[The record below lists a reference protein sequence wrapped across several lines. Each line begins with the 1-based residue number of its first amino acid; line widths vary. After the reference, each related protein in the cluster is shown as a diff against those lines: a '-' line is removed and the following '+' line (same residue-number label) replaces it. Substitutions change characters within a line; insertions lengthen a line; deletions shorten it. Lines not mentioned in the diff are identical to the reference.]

1 MNIKFCGAAREVTG
15 SAHLITLKNGYKI
28 LLDCGLYQ
36 GSARH
41 MKDFNTGWLF
51 QPEEVD
57 CVILSH
63 AHIDHSG
70 RLPKL
75 VKDGFKGTIYSTHA
89 TRSLCAIM
97 LLDSAKIQERDA
109 EYANKWRKRHGKK
122 ANKKPLYKP
131 EHVKKTM
138 DRFSTTGY
146 NQWFSVHPDV
156 DVVFKD
162 AGHILGSAS
171 VSLRI
176 REGKKTTTIGFTGDI
191 GRPERPIL
199 RDPQPMPKAEYIIS
213 ESTYGD
219 RLHEEAPGEKEK
231 LFQIIQEACVKKK
244 GKLIIPAFSIG
255 RTQEVVYLLDQL
267 SSAGRLPKI
276 PVFVDSPLAV
286 NATEIFGIHPECYD
300 DDLNEYLLTDK
311 DPFGFHDLHYIRA
324 VEDSKRL
331 NTLKGPAIIISA
343 SGMMNAGRVK
353 HHLFNNI
360 DNPKATFLI
369 VGYCADGTPGG
380 ELRKGAR
387 ELYLFGEIKKVR
399 ATIEI
404 MDSFSAHGDKNEM
417 LDFLSNQ
424 RKSAKQVFLVHGNL
438 PTQKSFAKML
448 ESVGFKSVV
457 IPRLGQ
463 TIPLKDPNK
472 GKSKQNR

>member
-1 MNIKFCGAAREVTG
+1 MNIQFCGAARQVTG
-15 SAHLITLKNGYKI
+15 SAHLITLKNGFKI

-36 GSARH
+36 GSAKY
-41 MKDFNTGWLF
+41 MKDFNSKWLF
-51 QPEEVD
+51 QPNKVD

-75 VKDGFKGTIYSTHA
+75 IKDGFKGKIYSTHA

-109 EYANKWRKRHGKK
+109 EYANKWRKRKGKK
-122 ANKKPLYKP
+122 ANKKPLYKTQ
-131 EHVKKTM
+131 HVKKTM
-138 DRFSTTGY
+138 NRFVTMGY
-146 NQWFSVHPDV
+146 DHWFSVHPDV
-156 DVVFKD
+156 EVVFKD

-191 GRPERPIL
+191 GRPDRPIL
-199 RDPQPMPKAEYIIS
+199 RDPQPMPKADFIIS

-219 RLHEEAPGEKEK
+219 RLHDEAPGEKK
-231 LFQIIQEACVKKK
+231 RMLKIIQETCVKKK

-255 RTQEVVYLLDQL
+255 RTQEVVHMLDQL
-267 SSAGRLPKI
+267 AHAGQLPKI
-276 PVFVDSPLAV
+276 PVYVDSPLAI
-286 NATEIFGIHPECYD
+286 NATKIFGIHPECYD

-311 DPFGFHDLHYIRA
+311 DPFGFRNLHYIRA

-331 NTLKGPAIIISA
+331 NELKGPAIIISA

-360 DNPKATFLI
+360 ENPKATFLI
-369 VGYCADGTPGG
+369 VGYCADGTPGAQ
-380 ELRKGAR
+380 LRKGAP

-399 ATIEI
+399 ARIEV

-417 LDFLSNQ
+417 LSLLSNQ
-424 RKSAKQVFLVHGNL
+424 RKSNKKIFLVHGNL
-438 PTQKSFAKML
+438 ATQKAYRTIL
-448 ESVGFKSVV
+448 RDAGFKNVM

-463 TIPLKDPNK
+463 TVPLT
-472 GKSKQNR
+472 KSKKRR

>member
-1 MNIKFCGAAREVTG
+1 MDIKFCGAAREVTG
-15 SAHLITLKNGYKI
+15 SAHLITLKNGFKI

-36 GSARH
+36 GSSKH
-41 MKDFNTGWLF
+41 MKDFNNNWLF
-51 QPEEVD
+51 RPPNIDV
-57 CVILSH
+57 VILSH

-75 VKDGFKGTIYSTHA
+75 IKDGFEGTIYSTHA

-122 ANKKPLYKP
+122 GKKKPLYKT

-138 DRFSTTGY
+138 DRFKTTGY

-156 DVVFKD
+156 EVVFKD

-171 VSLRI
+171 VTLRI

-199 RDPQPMPKAEYIIS
+199 RDPQPMPKADYIIS

-219 RLHEEAPGEKEK
+219 RVHEEAPGEKEK
-231 LFQIIQEACVKKK
+231 LLKIIKQTCVKKK
-244 GKLIIPAFSIG
+244 GKLIIPAFSVG
-255 RTQEVVYLLDQL
+255 RTQEIVYMLDTL
-267 SSAGRLPKI
+267 SSAGRLPRI

-286 NATEIFGIHPECYD
+286 NATEVFGIHPECYD

-311 DPFGFHDLHYIRA
+311 DAFGFRNLHYIRS
-324 VEDSKRL
+324 VEDSKAL
-331 NTLKGPAIIISA
+331 NTIKGPAIIISA

-360 DNPKATFLI
+360 ENPKATFLI
-369 VGYCADGTPGG
+369 VGYCAEGTPGA
-380 ELRKGAR
+380 ELRNGVP
-387 ELYLFGEIKKVR
+387 EIYLFGEIKKVK
-399 ATIEI
+399 ANIEI
-404 MDSFSAHGDKNEM
+404 MDSFSAHGDKDEM

-424 RKSAKQVFLVHGNL
+424 RKSNKRLFLVHGDYDVQQSFRTML
-438 PTQKSFAKML
+438 QKA
-448 ESVGFKSVV
+448 GFKDIV
-457 IPRLGQ
+457 IPKLGQ
-463 TIPLKDPNK
+463 SYTLKTPKK
-472 GKSKQNR
+472 GKSKRN